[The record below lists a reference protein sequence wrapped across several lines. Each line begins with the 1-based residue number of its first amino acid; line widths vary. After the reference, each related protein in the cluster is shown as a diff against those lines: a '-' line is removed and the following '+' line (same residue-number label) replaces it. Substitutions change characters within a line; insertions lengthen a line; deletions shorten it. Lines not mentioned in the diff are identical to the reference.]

1 MFEGSCLCGG
11 VRYRAE
17 RAAGPM
23 ASCHCQM
30 CRKAHG
36 SAFSIILPV
45 RRAGF
50 SWLSGEHLL
59 TRYESS
65 PGKHRWFCSSCGSQ
79 LISTRAGDEETLL
92 LRAGCID
99 RGPERGPVAHCWVAS
114 KAPWHEI
121 TDELPRSERGFPG
134 APPGA
139 DE

>member
-1 MFEGSCLCGG
+1 MLEGSCLCGG

-59 TRYESS
+59 TCYESS

-79 LISTRAGDEETLL
+79 LISTRAGDKETLL

-99 RGPERGPVAHCWVAS
+99 LGPERGPVAHCWVES

-134 APPGA
+134 PGA